1 MAEPG
6 ITLEHR
12 GKHSCLAKWTVPY
25 NPELQPEKM
34 ICSPW
39 FEMGDFEFRSVI
51 VPGSDALALAL
62 ALGPDAF
69 FSLQVRINS
78 PRYSFRFGPLASYK
92 LSILNHEDESKS
104 LTKAFKFTLFTRNT
118 NIPTGGSLQLA
129 SSVFGPRSGFFKNG
143 SLHCSIEIS
152 ILDESFSFSFSRD
165 GNNDTEMVDYSAHS
179 LSCDTIVLG
188 GKFKWKIKN
197 FSFFKEMIETR
208 QQMSSAV
215 FLLGRGF
222 AHISAS
228 TTKVNGVECLSLF
241 LEANEMHTCPK
252 CMGHNKPSWCLFRIS
267 VLSQKAWRSHMHK
280 DLYGRLNKTTP
291 ALGWTDYMKI
301 SDLIGPNNGFVMN
314 NTVEFT
320 VSFKAIKDSSAVLT
334 SGFKKFGAFNKSGS
348 CTWKIENFTRLKDIL
363 KNEKMI
369 GVSVESSKFQ
379 VEDHEFRLIVFPRGQ
394 YQKPIYLSMIIE
406 ALGPQDATQDWSCF
420 ARCRLSVL
428 NKKNTD
434 NSIFTETQGRF
445 SEAAKRWGWPEFLT
459 LATLFNKGSGYL
471 VEDTVM
477 FNADILILKESLE
490 IQDVLES
497 SNKDGGK
504 GRCTIT
510 WEMKNFVAFQQTSSM
525 INDICSK
532 YFQVDKLKLR
542 IGVCVLSDNLC
553 AYLECDP
560 SDLVEN
566 LYVRY
571 KMTVVNKK
579 HPAKSISK
587 GSCLRTDTSDSHGRL
602 LFMELSD
609 MLKASAGFVT
619 GEMATFVCEI
629 LDYCPLLDLS
639 KVPSDVKSHELQ
651 ENGDNEDNTGKLLAM
666 EGDHFIILKKEFRN
680 DLFIMAGILIGMRLY
695 HNPVKPN
702 NIFRRIFGCIDTGQ
716 IDVSPD
722 KFMSKLV
729 ASTTGV
735 ESLHQQIEN
744 ALLDVMVDC
753 CQRLQGTSGEDAPDT
768 NAESCQDTNEVSSQ
782 TKLNRQSSLAN
793 TVRSLIRETFF
804 GTGKCMDNCSNTS
817 GEAILGQHD
826 STSESAEETLR
837 LIVKSWK
844 ALNDEVTQVTL
855 EQSQECH
862 FVQKVLA
869 VLREAPKHLLP
880 DLVSLLPKLACQ
892 FDHNVVGSAILCQLK
907 ETDADSSMRLL
918 VRPLHLFSPDNLIIL
933 SLLEFRIKH
942 FVFQVLEAMC
952 QLKLAM
958 DVWKSVFLQASN
970 VVDDLNGEA
979 LGAAI
984 ALLFKAA
991 SQCQDIP
998 LAVSIVRQKL
1008 QHLGADVSPF
1018 VLDRLAKSLNSSDD
1032 LAVTMLQ
1039 KIDSVFSVDQERLS
1053 SGEHGPATESLHAGG
1068 HHFSDI
1074 FMLLKMLAIPS
1085 IANQTMRA
1093 FEKGIA
1099 NGFITHHLAEMEK
1112 WGSSYTERAFILVF
1126 GIADKLLQSRLPPV
1140 LEFLR
1145 KFYSIL
1151 FKLSNDEN
1159 YQKKMLRKL
1168 VDHAM
1173 SAANNCFET
1182 SLDVLV
1188 FLVHKE
1194 CKVAELVVS
1203 MARDDFQL
1211 ANSNLSALQSKLDT
1225 RNDEYRRVEEDL
1237 KTNLERRKIEESIF
1251 LQCLREAEVTSL
1263 HHMTEMSLEMDR
1275 STLENK
1281 KLSEKLQ
1288 VIQDTLSKQKDKFVK
1303 LSNEKKEV
1311 IQEKNDLAKK
1321 LRTTEADKNSL
1332 VEELRTEVDAQN
1344 AEQQSLS
1351 NEVQMLKQELKQIKR
1366 EKQEK
1371 EEEIGRCKNYNDELE
1386 VKLNSL
1392 QEVAQE
1398 KNDLAKKL
1406 RKTEADKNR
1415 FVEELRTEVEAQKAE
1430 QQSLSNEVQ
1439 TLKQEL
1445 RQIKREK
1452 QEKEEE
1458 IGRCKNYN
1466 DELEVKLNSLQ
1477 AVAQEKND
1485 LAEKLRTAE
1494 AEKKNL
1500 AKQSR
1505 RLTSQNEAKE
1515 AARRPLLDEF
1525 HRLRQEKQKEE
1536 EIEYYKTHNYELKQ
1550 RLDISMGKIQSLEDS
1565 LHEERQKITSLMG
1578 FVQENL
1584 PMEQLQALLNIH
1596 ENCLRIFQ
1604 ATQQLRRNLL

>member
-1 MAEPG
+1 MAELG
-6 ITLEHR
+6 INLVR
-12 GKHSCLAKWTVPY
+12 RCKHSCLAKWTVPY
-25 NPELQPEKM
+25 NPELQPNKM

-39 FEMGDFEFRSVI
+39 FKLGDFEFRSVI
-51 VPGSDALALAL
+51 VPGSNALALAL
-62 ALGPDAF
+62 VLGPDAF
-69 FSLQVRINS
+69 LSLQVKDNS

-104 LTKAFKFTLFTRNT
+104 LTKAFKLTLFTRNT
-118 NIPTGGSLQLA
+118 NIPAGGSLQLT
-129 SSVFGPRSGFFKNG
+129 SSVLGPRSGFFKNG

-179 LSCDTIVLG
+179 LGCDAIVLG

-197 FSFFKEMIETR
+197 FSFFKEMIESR

-241 LEANEMHTCPK
+241 LEANQMHTCPK
-252 CMGHNKPSWCLFRIS
+252 CMGHNKPSWCLFCIS

-280 DLYGRLNKTTP
+280 HSYGRLNKTTP

-320 VSFKAIKDSSAVLT
+320 VSFKAIKDSAAVLT
-334 SGFKKFGAFNKSGS
+334 SGFKEFGALNKSGS
-348 CTWKIENFTRLKDIL
+348 CTWKIENFTRLKNIL
-363 KNEKMI
+363 KKKKMI

-379 VEDHEFRLIVFPRGQ
+379 IEDHEFRLIVFPRGR

-406 ALGPQDATQDWSCF
+406 ASGPQDATQDWSCF
-420 ARCRLSVL
+420 AHCRLSVV
-428 NKKNTD
+428 NKKNKD
-434 NSIFTETQGRF
+434 NSIFKETQGRF
-445 SEAAKRWGWPEFLT
+445 SEATKRWALTEFLT

-497 SNKDGGK
+497 SNKDGEK

-510 WEMKNFVAFQQTSSM
+510 WEMKNFLAFHQTSSM

-542 IGVCVLSDNLC
+542 IG
-553 AYLECDP
+553 ETCDP
-560 SDLVEN
+560 SDLVED

-587 GSCLRTDTSDSHGRL
+587 GSYLRTDTSDSHGRL

-629 LDYCPLLDLS
+629 LDYWPLLDLS
-639 KVPSDVKSHELQ
+639 KVPSDVKSHKLQ

-695 HNPVKPN
+695 HNTVKPN

-722 KFMSKLV
+722 KFMSNLV

-744 ALLDVMVDC
+744 ALLNVMVDC

-793 TVRSLIRETFF
+793 IVRSLIRETFF
-804 GTGKCMDNCSNTS
+804 GTGKCMDNCSNTLR
-817 GEAILGQHD
+817 EAILGQHD
-826 STSESAEETLR
+826 STSESSEETLR
-837 LIVKSWK
+837 LIVQSLK

-869 VLREAPKHLLP
+869 ILREAPKHLLP

-918 VRPLHLFSPDNLIIL
+918 VRPLHLFSPDDLIIL
-933 SLLEFRIKH
+933 SLPEFRIKH
-942 FVFQVLEAMC
+942 FGFQVLEAMC
-952 QLKLAM
+952 QLKLAI

-998 LAVSIVRQKL
+998 QAVSIVRQKL
-1008 QHLGADVSPF
+1008 QRLGADVSPC
-1018 VLDRLAKSLNSSDD
+1018 VLDRLVKTLNSSDD

-1039 KIDSVFSVDQERLS
+1039 KIDSVFSVDQEHLS
-1053 SGEHGPATESLHAGG
+1053 SGEHGLATESLHAAG

-1085 IANQTMRA
+1085 IANHTMRA

-1099 NGFITHHLAEMEK
+1099 NGFITHHLAEIEK

-1126 GIADKLLQSRLPPV
+1126 GIADKLLQSRRPPV

-1145 KFYSIL
+1145 KFYSML
-1151 FKLSNDEN
+1151 FKLFNDEN

-1168 VDHAM
+1168 
-1173 SAANNCFET
+1173 
-1182 SLDVLV
+1182 
-1188 FLVHKE
+1188 
-1194 CKVAELVVS
+1194 
-1203 MARDDFQL
+1203 
-1211 ANSNLSALQSKLDT
+1211 
-1225 RNDEYRRVEEDL
+1225 
-1237 KTNLERRKIEESIF
+1237 
-1251 LQCLREAEVTSL
+1251 
-1263 HHMTEMSLEMDR
+1263 TEMSLEMDR
-1275 STLENK
+1275 STLKNK
-1281 KLSEKLQ
+1281 ELSEKLQ
-1288 VIQDTLSKQKDKFVK
+1288 VIQDTLSKQKDKLVK

-1311 IQEKNDLAKK
+1311 VQEKNDLAQK
-1321 LRTTEADKNSL
+1321 LRITEADKNSL
-1332 VEELRTEVDAQN
+1332 VEELRTKVEAQK

-1351 NEVQMLKQELKQIKR
+1351 NEVQMLKQETKQIKR

-1371 EEEIGRCKNYNDELE
+1371 EEEIGCCKNYNDELE

-1392 QEVAQE
+1392 QAVAQE

-1485 LAEKLRTAE
+1485 LAKKLRKTEADKNRFVKELRTEVEAQKAEQQSLSNEVQTLKQELRQIKREKQEKEEEIERCKNYNDELEVKLNSLQAVAQEKNDLAEKLRTAE

-1500 AKQSR
+1500 AEELR

-1515 AARRPLLDEF
+1515 AARRPLLDEV
-1525 HRLRQEKQKEE
+1525 HRLRQKKQKEE

-1550 RLDISMGKIQSLEDS
+1550 RLDTSMGKIQSLENS
-1565 LHEERQKITSLMG
+1565 LHEERQKITSLIG

-1584 PMEQLQALLNIH
+1584 PMEQLQSLQNIH
-1596 ENCLRIFQ
+1596 ENCMRIFQ
-1604 ATQQLRRNLL
+1604 ATQQLRRNSVMKPQ

>member
-34 ICSPW
+34 IYSPW

-129 SSVFGPRSGFFKNG
+129 SSVFGPRSGFFKKG

-179 LSCDTIVLG
+179 LSCDTIVLA

-228 TTKVNGVECLSLF
+228 TTKVNG
-241 LEANEMHTCPK
+241 MHTCPK

-267 VLSQKAWRSHMHK
+267 VLSKKAWRSHMHK
-280 DLYGRLNKTTP
+280 DSYGRLNKTTP

-320 VSFKAIKDSSAVLT
+320 VSFKAIKDSAAVLT

-363 KNEKMI
+363 KNEKMM

-406 ALGPQDATQDWSCF
+406 ASGPQDATQDWSCF
-420 ARCRLSVL
+420 ARCRLSVV
-428 NKKNTD
+428 NKKNKD

-497 SNKDGGK
+497 SNKDGEK

-579 HPAKSISK
+579 NPAKSISK

-609 MLKASAGFVT
+609 MLTASAGFVT
-619 GEMATFVCEI
+619 AECFMQ
-629 LDYCPLLDLS
+629 
-639 KVPSDVKSHELQ
+639 VPSDVKSHELQ

-666 EGDHFIILKKEFRN
+666 EGDHSIILKKEFRN

-735 ESLHQQIEN
+735 ECLHQQIEN

-768 NAESCQDTNEVSSQ
+768 NAESCQDTNE
-782 TKLNRQSSLAN
+782 LAN

-837 LIVKSWK
+837 LIVKSLK

-862 FVQKVLA
+862 FVQQVLA

-907 ETDADSSMRLL
+907 ETDADYSMRLL
-918 VRPLHLFSPDNLIIL
+918 VRPLHLFSPDDLIIL

-970 VVDDLNGEA
+970 VVDDLNSEA

-1126 GIADKLLQSRLPPV
+1126 GIADKLLQSRRPPV

-1225 RNDEYRRVEEDL
+1225 RNDEYRRVEEYL
-1237 KTNLERRKIEESIF
+1237 KTDLERRKIEESIF

-1263 HHMTEMSLEMDR
+1263 HHMTGMSLEMDR

-1332 VEELRTEVDAQN
+1332 VEELRTEVEAQN
-1344 AEQQSLS
+1344 
-1351 NEVQMLKQELKQIKR
+1351 
-1366 EKQEK
+1366 
-1371 EEEIGRCKNYNDELE
+1371 
-1386 VKLNSL
+1386 
-1392 QEVAQE
+1392 
-1398 KNDLAKKL
+1398 
-1406 RKTEADKNR
+1406 
-1415 FVEELRTEVEAQKAE
+1415 AE

-1536 EIEYYKTHNYELKQ
+1536 EIEYYKTHSYELKQ
-1550 RLDISMGKIQSLEDS
+1550 RLDISMGKIQSLENS

-1604 ATQQLRRNLL
+1604 ATQQLRRNFL

>member
-129 SSVFGPRSGFFKNG
+129 SSVFGPRSGFFKKG

-179 LSCDTIVLG
+179 LSCDTIVLA

-197 FSFFKEMIETR
+197 FSFLKEMIETR

-280 DLYGRLNKTTP
+280 DSYGRLNKTTP

-320 VSFKAIKDSSAVLT
+320 VSFKAIKDSAAVLT

-363 KNEKMI
+363 KNEKMM

-406 ALGPQDATQDWSCF
+406 ASGPQDATQDWSCF
-420 ARCRLSVL
+420 ARCRLSVV
-428 NKKNTD
+428 NKKNKD

-497 SNKDGGK
+497 SNKDGEK

-609 MLKASAGFVT
+609 MLTASAGFVT

-639 KVPSDVKSHELQ
+639 K
-651 ENGDNEDNTGKLLAM
+651 LLAM
-666 EGDHFIILKKEFRN
+666 EGDHSIILKKEFRN
-680 DLFIMAGILIGMRLY
+680 DLFIMAGNLIGMRLY

-735 ESLHQQIEN
+735 ECLHQQIEN

-837 LIVKSWK
+837 LIVKSLK

-907 ETDADSSMRLL
+907 ETDADYSMRLL
-918 VRPLHLFSPDNLIIL
+918 
-933 SLLEFRIKH
+933 
-942 FVFQVLEAMC
+942 VLEAMC

-1126 GIADKLLQSRLPPV
+1126 GIADKLLQSRRPPV

-1237 KTNLERRKIEESIF
+1237 KTDLERRKIEESIF

-1288 VIQDTLSKQKDKFVK
+1288 VIQDTLSEQKDKFVK

-1332 VEELRTEVDAQN
+1332 VEELRTEVEAQN

-1392 QEVAQE
+1392 Q
-1398 KNDLAKKL
+1398 
-1406 RKTEADKNR
+1406 
-1415 FVEELRTEVEAQKAE
+1415 
-1430 QQSLSNEVQ
+1430 
-1439 TLKQEL
+1439 
-1445 RQIKREK
+1445 
-1452 QEKEEE
+1452 
-1458 IGRCKNYN
+1458 
-1466 DELEVKLNSLQ
+1466 
-1477 AVAQEKND
+1477 
-1485 LAEKLRTAE
+1485 
-1494 AEKKNL
+1494 
-1500 AKQSR
+1500 
-1505 RLTSQNEAKE
+1505 
-1515 AARRPLLDEF
+1515 
-1525 HRLRQEKQKEE
+1525 
-1536 EIEYYKTHNYELKQ
+1536 
-1550 RLDISMGKIQSLEDS
+1550 GKIQSLENS

-1604 ATQQLRRNLL
+1604 ATQQLRRNFL

>member
-6 ITLEHR
+6 INLVHR

-25 NPELQPEKM
+25 NPELQPNKM

-39 FEMGDFEFRSVI
+39 
-51 VPGSDALALAL
+51 
-62 ALGPDAF
+62 
-69 FSLQVRINS
+69 
-78 PRYSFRFGPLASYK
+78 
-92 LSILNHEDESKS
+92 
-104 LTKAFKFTLFTRNT
+104 NT

-152 ILDESFSFSFSRD
+152 ILDESFSFSRD

-179 LSCDTIVLG
+179 LGCDTIVLG
-188 GKFKWKIKN
+188 GKFKWKIKT
-197 FSFFKEMIETR
+197 FSFFKEMIESR

-241 LEANEMHTCPK
+241 LEANQMHTCPK

-280 DLYGRLNKTTP
+280 DSYGRLNKTTP

-320 VSFKAIKDSSAVLT
+320 VSFKAIKDSAAVLT
-334 SGFKKFGAFNKSGS
+334 SGFKEFGALNKSGS

-379 VEDHEFRLIVFPRGQ
+379 IEDHEFRLIVFPRGR
-394 YQKPIYLSMIIE
+394 YQKSIYLSMIIE
-406 ALGPQDATQDWSCF
+406 ASGPQDATQDWSCF
-420 ARCRLSVL
+420 ARCRLSVV
-428 NKKNTD
+428 NKKNKD
-434 NSIFTETQGRF
+434 NSIFKETQGRF
-445 SEAAKRWGWPEFLT
+445 SEATKRWWCPEFLT

-497 SNKDGGK
+497 SNKDGEK

-510 WEMKNFVAFQQTSSM
+510 WEMKNFVAFQRTSSM

-560 SDLVEN
+560 SNLVEN

-629 LDYCPLLDLS
+629 LVYWPLLDLS

-695 HNPVKPN
+695 HNTVKPN

-722 KFMSKLV
+722 KFMSNLV

-744 ALLDVMVDC
+744 ALLNVMVDC

-768 NAESCQDTNEVSSQ
+768 NAESCQDINEVSSQ

-793 TVRSLIRETFF
+793 IVRSLIRETFF
-804 GTGKCMDNCSNTS
+804 GTGKCMDNCSNTL

-826 STSESAEETLR
+826 STSESSEETLR
-837 LIVKSWK
+837 LIVKSLK

-869 VLREAPKHLLP
+869 VLEA
-880 DLVSLLPKLACQ
+880 
-892 FDHNVVGSAILCQLK
+892 
-907 ETDADSSMRLL
+907 T
-918 VRPLHLFSPDNLIIL
+918 
-933 SLLEFRIKH
+933 
-942 FVFQVLEAMC
+942 C
-952 QLKLAM
+952 QLKLAI

-1008 QHLGADVSPF
+1008 QRLGADVSPC
-1018 VLDRLAKSLNSSDD
+1018 VLDRLAKTLNSSDD

-1039 KIDSVFSVDQERLS
+1039 KIDSIFSVDQERLS
-1053 SGEHGPATESLHAGG
+1053 SGEHGLATESLHAGG

-1085 IANQTMRA
+1085 ITNQTMRA

-1099 NGFITHHLAEMEK
+1099 NGFTTHHLAEIEK

-1126 GIADKLLQSRLPPV
+1126 GIADKLLQSRRPP
-1140 LEFLR
+1140 
-1145 KFYSIL
+1145 
-1151 FKLSNDEN
+1151 
-1159 YQKKMLRKL
+1159 
-1168 VDHAM
+1168 
-1173 SAANNCFET
+1173 
-1182 SLDVLV
+1182 
-1188 FLVHKE
+1188 E
-1194 CKVAELVVS
+1194 CKVAELVLS

-1211 ANSNLSALQSKLDT
+1211 ANFDLSTLQNKLDT

-1237 KTNLERRKIEESIF
+1237 KTNLERRKIEESIL
-1251 LQCLREAEVTSL
+1251 LQCLREAQVTSF
-1263 HHMTEMSLEMDR
+1263 HHMTQMSLEMDR
-1275 STLENK
+1275 STLKNK
-1281 KLSEKLQ
+1281 ELSEKLQ
-1288 VIQDTLSKQKDKFVK
+1288 VIQDTSSKQKDKLVK

-1311 IQEKNDLAKK
+1311 AQEKNYLAKK
-1321 LRTTEADKNSL
+1321 LRITEADKNSL
-1332 VEELRTEVDAQN
+1332 
-1344 AEQQSLS
+1344 
-1351 NEVQMLKQELKQIKR
+1351 
-1366 EKQEK
+1366 
-1371 EEEIGRCKNYNDELE
+1371 
-1386 VKLNSL
+1386 
-1392 QEVAQE
+1392 
-1398 KNDLAKKL
+1398 
-1406 RKTEADKNR
+1406 
-1415 FVEELRTEVEAQKAE
+1415 VEELRTEVEAQKAE

-1439 TLKQEL
+1439 MLKQEL
-1445 RQIKREK
+1445 KQIKREK

-1536 EIEYYKTHNYELKQ
+1536 EIEYYKTHSYKLKQ
-1550 RLDISMGKIQSLEDS
+1550 RLDISMAVAQEKNDLAKKLRKTEADKNRFRRRIENRMQTLKQELRQIKREKQEKEEELGRCKNYNDELEVKLNSLQGKIQSLENS
-1565 LHEERQKITSLMG
+1565 LHEGRQKITSLMG

-1596 ENCLRIFQ
+1596 ENCLQIFE
-1604 ATQQLRRNLL
+1604 AIQQLRRNFL

>member
-78 PRYSFRFGPLASYK
+78 PSYSFRFGPLASYK

-179 LSCDTIVLG
+179 LSCDTIVLA

-280 DLYGRLNKTTP
+280 DSYGRLNKTTP

-320 VSFKAIKDSSAVLT
+320 VSFKAIKDSAAVLT

-406 ALGPQDATQDWSCF
+406 ASGPQDATQDWSCF
-420 ARCRLSVL
+420 ARCRLSVV
-428 NKKNTD
+428 NKKNKD

-497 SNKDGGK
+497 SNKDGEK

-609 MLKASAGFVT
+609 MLKSSAGFVT

-651 ENGDNEDNTGKLLAM
+651 ENGDNEDKTGKILAM

-716 IDVSPD
+716 IDVGPD

-753 CQRLQGTSGEDAPDT
+753 CQRLQGTSGEDATDT

-837 LIVKSWK
+837 LIVKSLK

-918 VRPLHLFSPDNLIIL
+918 
-933 SLLEFRIKH
+933 
-942 FVFQVLEAMC
+942 VLEAMC

-1053 SGEHGPATESLHAGG
+1053 SGEHGPATESLNAGG

-1126 GIADKLLQSRLPPV
+1126 GIADKLLQSRRPPV

-1237 KTNLERRKIEESIF
+1237 KTDLERRKIEESIF

-1332 VEELRTEVDAQN
+1332 VEELRTEVEAQN

-1392 QEVAQE
+1392 Q
-1398 KNDLAKKL
+1398 
-1406 RKTEADKNR
+1406 
-1415 FVEELRTEVEAQKAE
+1415 
-1430 QQSLSNEVQ
+1430 
-1439 TLKQEL
+1439 
-1445 RQIKREK
+1445 
-1452 QEKEEE
+1452 
-1458 IGRCKNYN
+1458 
-1466 DELEVKLNSLQ
+1466 
-1477 AVAQEKND
+1477 
-1485 LAEKLRTAE
+1485 
-1494 AEKKNL
+1494 
-1500 AKQSR
+1500 
-1505 RLTSQNEAKE
+1505 
-1515 AARRPLLDEF
+1515 
-1525 HRLRQEKQKEE
+1525 
-1536 EIEYYKTHNYELKQ
+1536 
-1550 RLDISMGKIQSLEDS
+1550 GKIQSLENS

-1604 ATQQLRRNLL
+1604 ATQQLRRNFL

>member
-1 MAEPG
+1 
-6 ITLEHR
+6 
-12 GKHSCLAKWTVPY
+12 
-25 NPELQPEKM
+25 
-34 ICSPW
+34 
-39 FEMGDFEFRSVI
+39 
-51 VPGSDALALAL
+51 
-62 ALGPDAF
+62 
-69 FSLQVRINS
+69 
-78 PRYSFRFGPLASYK
+78 
-92 LSILNHEDESKS
+92 
-104 LTKAFKFTLFTRNT
+104 
-118 NIPTGGSLQLA
+118 
-129 SSVFGPRSGFFKNG
+129 
-143 SLHCSIEIS
+143 
-152 ILDESFSFSFSRD
+152 
-165 GNNDTEMVDYSAHS
+165 
-179 LSCDTIVLG
+179 
-188 GKFKWKIKN
+188 
-197 FSFFKEMIETR
+197 
-208 QQMSSAV
+208 
-215 FLLGRGF
+215 
-222 AHISAS
+222 
-228 TTKVNGVECLSLF
+228 
-241 LEANEMHTCPK
+241 
-252 CMGHNKPSWCLFRIS
+252 
-267 VLSQKAWRSHMHK
+267 
-280 DLYGRLNKTTP
+280 
-291 ALGWTDYMKI
+291 
-301 SDLIGPNNGFVMN
+301 
-314 NTVEFT
+314 
-320 VSFKAIKDSSAVLT
+320 
-334 SGFKKFGAFNKSGS
+334 
-348 CTWKIENFTRLKDIL
+348 
-363 KNEKMI
+363 
-369 GVSVESSKFQ
+369 
-379 VEDHEFRLIVFPRGQ
+379 
-394 YQKPIYLSMIIE
+394 
-406 ALGPQDATQDWSCF
+406 
-420 ARCRLSVL
+420 
-428 NKKNTD
+428 
-434 NSIFTETQGRF
+434 
-445 SEAAKRWGWPEFLT
+445 
-459 LATLFNKGSGYL
+459 
-471 VEDTVM
+471 
-477 FNADILILKESLE
+477 
-490 IQDVLES
+490 
-497 SNKDGGK
+497 
-504 GRCTIT
+504 
-510 WEMKNFVAFQQTSSM
+510 
-525 INDICSK
+525 
-532 YFQVDKLKLR
+532 
-542 IGVCVLSDNLC
+542 
-553 AYLECDP
+553 
-560 SDLVEN
+560 
-566 LYVRY
+566 
-571 KMTVVNKK
+571 
-579 HPAKSISK
+579 
-587 GSCLRTDTSDSHGRL
+587 
-602 LFMELSD
+602 
-609 MLKASAGFVT
+609 
-619 GEMATFVCEI
+619 
-629 LDYCPLLDLS
+629 
-639 KVPSDVKSHELQ
+639 
-651 ENGDNEDNTGKLLAM
+651 
-666 EGDHFIILKKEFRN
+666 
-680 DLFIMAGILIGMRLY
+680 
-695 HNPVKPN
+695 
-702 NIFRRIFGCIDTGQ
+702 
-716 IDVSPD
+716 
-722 KFMSKLV
+722 
-729 ASTTGV
+729 
-735 ESLHQQIEN
+735 
-744 ALLDVMVDC
+744 
-753 CQRLQGTSGEDAPDT
+753 
-768 NAESCQDTNEVSSQ
+768 
-782 TKLNRQSSLAN
+782 
-793 TVRSLIRETFF
+793 
-804 GTGKCMDNCSNTS
+804 
-817 GEAILGQHD
+817 
-826 STSESAEETLR
+826 
-837 LIVKSWK
+837 
-844 ALNDEVTQVTL
+844 
-855 EQSQECH
+855 
-862 FVQKVLA
+862 
-869 VLREAPKHLLP
+869 
-880 DLVSLLPKLACQ
+880 
-892 FDHNVVGSAILCQLK
+892 
-907 ETDADSSMRLL
+907 
-918 VRPLHLFSPDNLIIL
+918 
-933 SLLEFRIKH
+933 
-942 FVFQVLEAMC
+942 
-952 QLKLAM
+952 
-958 DVWKSVFLQASN
+958 
-970 VVDDLNGEA
+970 
-979 LGAAI
+979 
-984 ALLFKAA
+984 
-991 SQCQDIP
+991 
-998 LAVSIVRQKL
+998 
-1008 QHLGADVSPF
+1008 
-1018 VLDRLAKSLNSSDD
+1018 
-1032 LAVTMLQ
+1032 MLQ

-1126 GIADKLLQSRLPPV
+1126 GIADKLLQSRRPPV

-1188 FLVHKE
+1188 FLVHEE

-1237 KTNLERRKIEESIF
+1237 KTDLERRKIEESIF

-1263 HHMTEMSLEMDR
+1263 HHMTGMRLEMDR

-1332 VEELRTEVDAQN
+1332 VEELRTEVEAQN

-1536 EIEYYKTHNYELKQ
+1536 EIEYYKTHSYKLKQ
-1550 RLDISMGKIQSLEDS
+1550 RLDISMGKIQSLENS

-1604 ATQQLRRNLL
+1604 ATQQLRRNFL

>member
-6 ITLEHR
+6 INLVHR

-25 NPELQPEKM
+25 NPELQPNKM

-39 FEMGDFEFRSVI
+39 FEVGDFEFRSVI

-62 ALGPDAF
+62 ALALGPDAF
-69 FSLQVRINS
+69 LSLQVKINS

-92 LSILNHEDESKS
+92 LSIFNHEDESKS
-104 LTKAFKFTLFTRNT
+104 LTKAFKLTFFTRNT

-152 ILDESFSFSFSRD
+152 ILDESFSFSRD

-179 LSCDTIVLG
+179 LGCDTIVLG
-188 GKFKWKIKN
+188 GKFKWKIKT
-197 FSFFKEMIETR
+197 FSFFKEMIESR

-241 LEANEMHTCPK
+241 LEANQMHTCPK

-280 DLYGRLNKTTP
+280 DSYGRLNKTTP

-320 VSFKAIKDSSAVLT
+320 VSFKAIKDSAAVLT
-334 SGFKKFGAFNKSGS
+334 SGFKEFGALNKSGS

-379 VEDHEFRLIVFPRGQ
+379 IEDHEFRLIVFPRGR
-394 YQKPIYLSMIIE
+394 YQKSIYLSMIIE
-406 ALGPQDATQDWSCF
+406 ASGPQDATQDWSCF
-420 ARCRLSVL
+420 ARCRLSVV
-428 NKKNTD
+428 NKKNKD
-434 NSIFTETQGRF
+434 NSIFKETQGRF
-445 SEAAKRWGWPEFLT
+445 SEATKRWWCPEFLT

-497 SNKDGGK
+497 SNKDGEK

-510 WEMKNFVAFQQTSSM
+510 WEMKNFVAFQRTSSM

-542 IGVCVLSDNLC
+542 IAVCVLSDNLC

-560 SDLVEN
+560 SNLVED

-629 LDYCPLLDLS
+629 LVYWPLLDLS

-695 HNPVKPN
+695 HNTVKPN

-722 KFMSKLV
+722 KFMSNLV

-744 ALLDVMVDC
+744 ALLNVMVDC

-768 NAESCQDTNEVSSQ
+768 NAESCQDINEVSSQ

-793 TVRSLIRETFF
+793 IVRSLIRETFF
-804 GTGKCMDNCSNTS
+804 GTGKCMDNCSNTL

-826 STSESAEETLR
+826 STSESSEETLR
-837 LIVKSWK
+837 LIVKSLK

-869 VLREAPKHLLP
+869 VRREAPKHLLP

-907 ETDADSSMRLL
+907 ETDADSS
-918 VRPLHLFSPDNLIIL
+918 I
-933 SLLEFRIKH
+933 IKH
-942 FVFQVLEAMC
+942 FVFQVLEATC
-952 QLKLAM
+952 QLKLAI

-1008 QHLGADVSPF
+1008 QRLGADVSPC
-1018 VLDRLAKSLNSSDD
+1018 VLDRLAKTLNSSDD

-1039 KIDSVFSVDQERLS
+1039 KIDSIFSVDQERLS
-1053 SGEHGPATESLHAGG
+1053 SGEHGLATESLHAGG

-1085 IANQTMRA
+1085 ITNQTMRA

-1099 NGFITHHLAEMEK
+1099 NGFTTHHLAEIEK

-1126 GIADKLLQSRLPPV
+1126 GIADKLLQSRRPPV

-1145 KFYSIL
+1145 KFYSML
-1151 FKLSNDEN
+1151 FKL
-1159 YQKKMLRKL
+1159 KL

-1173 SAANNCFET
+1173 SAANNCSET
-1182 SLDVLV
+1182 SLDMLV

-1194 CKVAELVVS
+1194 CKVAELVLS

-1211 ANSNLSALQSKLDT
+1211 ANFDLSTLQNKLDT

-1237 KTNLERRKIEESIF
+1237 KTNLERRKIEESIL
-1251 LQCLREAEVTSL
+1251 LQCLREAQVTSF
-1263 HHMTEMSLEMDR
+1263 HHMTQMSLEMDR
-1275 STLENK
+1275 STLKNK
-1281 KLSEKLQ
+1281 ELSEKLQ
-1288 VIQDTLSKQKDKFVK
+1288 VIQDTSSKQKDKLVK

-1311 IQEKNDLAKK
+1311 AQEKNYLAKK
-1321 LRTTEADKNSL
+1321 LRITEADKNSL
-1332 VEELRTEVDAQN
+1332 VEELRTEVEAQK

-1392 QEVAQE
+1392 Q
-1398 KNDLAKKL
+1398 
-1406 RKTEADKNR
+1406 
-1415 FVEELRTEVEAQKAE
+1415 
-1430 QQSLSNEVQ
+1430 
-1439 TLKQEL
+1439 
-1445 RQIKREK
+1445 
-1452 QEKEEE
+1452 
-1458 IGRCKNYN
+1458 
-1466 DELEVKLNSLQ
+1466 
-1477 AVAQEKND
+1477 
-1485 LAEKLRTAE
+1485 
-1494 AEKKNL
+1494 
-1500 AKQSR
+1500 
-1505 RLTSQNEAKE
+1505 
-1515 AARRPLLDEF
+1515 
-1525 HRLRQEKQKEE
+1525 
-1536 EIEYYKTHNYELKQ
+1536 
-1550 RLDISMGKIQSLEDS
+1550 GKIQSLENS
-1565 LHEERQKITSLMG
+1565 LHEGRQKITSLMG

-1596 ENCLRIFQ
+1596 ENCLQIFE
-1604 ATQQLRRNLL
+1604 AIQQLRRNFL

>member
-6 ITLEHR
+6 INLVHR

-25 NPELQPEKM
+25 NPELQPNKM

-39 FEMGDFEFRSVI
+39 FEVGDFEFRSVI
-51 VPGSDALALAL
+51 VPGSDALAL
-62 ALGPDAF
+62 GPDAF
-69 FSLQVRINS
+69 LSLQVKINS

-104 LTKAFKFTLFTRNT
+104 LTKAFKLTLFTRNT

-143 SLHCSIEIS
+143 SLHCSMEIS

-179 LSCDTIVLG
+179 LGCDTIVLG

-197 FSFFKEMIETR
+197 FSFFKEMIESR

-241 LEANEMHTCPK
+241 LEANQMHTCPK

-280 DLYGRLNKTTP
+280 DSYGRLNKTTP

-301 SDLIGPNNGFVMN
+301 SDLIGPNNGLVMN

-320 VSFKAIKDSSAVLT
+320 VSFKAIEDSAAVLT
-334 SGFKKFGAFNKSGS
+334 SGFKEFGALNKSGS
-348 CTWKIENFTRLKDIL
+348 CTWKIESFTRLKDFL

-369 GVSVESSKFQ
+369 GVSVESRRYK
-379 VEDHEFRLIVFPRGQ
+379 
-394 YQKPIYLSMIIE
+394 KPIYLSIIIE
-406 ALGPQDATQDWSCF
+406 ASGPQDATQDWSCF
-420 ARCRLSVL
+420 ARCRLSIV
-428 NKKNTD
+428 NKKNKD
-434 NSIFTETQGRF
+434 NSIFKETQGRF
-445 SEAAKRWGWPEFLT
+445 SEATKRWGWPEFLT

-497 SNKDGGK
+497 SNKDGEK

-510 WEMKNFVAFQQTSSM
+510 WEMTNFLAFQRTSLM

-553 AYLECDP
+553 AFLACDP
-560 SDLVEN
+560 SDLVED

-629 LDYCPLLDLS
+629 FDYWPLLDLS

-666 EGDHFIILKKEFRN
+666 EGDHFIILKNEFRN

-695 HNPVKPN
+695 HNTVKPN

-729 ASTTGV
+729 DSTTGV

-768 NAESCQDTNEVSSQ
+768 NAEPCQDTNE
-782 TKLNRQSSLAN
+782 
-793 TVRSLIRETFF
+793 
-804 GTGKCMDNCSNTS
+804 
-817 GEAILGQHD
+817 
-826 STSESAEETLR
+826 
-837 LIVKSWK
+837 
-844 ALNDEVTQVTL
+844 
-855 EQSQECH
+855 
-862 FVQKVLA
+862 
-869 VLREAPKHLLP
+869 
-880 DLVSLLPKLACQ
+880 
-892 FDHNVVGSAILCQLK
+892 LK
-907 ETDADSSMRLL
+907 ETDADFSMRQL
-918 VRPLHLFSPDNLIIL
+918 VRLLHLFSPDDLIIL
-933 SLLEFRIKH
+933 SLPEFRIKH

-952 QLKLAM
+952 QLKLAI

-998 LAVSIVRQKL
+998 PAVSIVRQKL
-1008 QHLGADVSPF
+1008 QRLGADVSPC
-1018 VLDRLAKSLNSSDD
+1018 VLDRLAKTLNSSDD

-1039 KIDSVFSVDQERLS
+1039 KIDSVFTVDQERLS
-1053 SGEHGPATESLHAGG
+1053 SGGHGLATESLHAGG

-1099 NGFITHHLAEMEK
+1099 NGFITHHLAEIEK

-1126 GIADKLLQSRLPPV
+1126 GIAEKLLQSRRPPV

-1145 KFYSIL
+1145 KFYSML
-1151 FKLSNDEN
+1151 FKLFNDEN

-1173 SAANNCFET
+1173 SAANNCSKT
-1182 SLDVLV
+1182 SLDMLV

-1194 CKVAELVVS
+1194 CKVAELVLS

-1211 ANSNLSALQSKLDT
+1211 ANFDLSTLRSKLDT
-1225 RNDEYRRVEEDL
+1225 RTDEYRHVEEDL
-1237 KTNLERRKIEESIF
+1237 KTNLERRKIEESIL
-1251 LQCLREAEVTSL
+1251 LQCLREAEVTSF

-1275 STLENK
+1275 STLKNK
-1281 KLSEKLQ
+1281 ELSEKLQ

-1311 IQEKNDLAKK
+1311 VQEKNDLAKK
-1321 LRTTEADKNSL
+1321 LRITEADKNSL
-1332 VEELRTEVDAQN
+1332 VEELRTEVEAQK

-1351 NEVQMLKQELKQIKR
+1351 NEVQA
-1366 EKQEK
+1366 
-1371 EEEIGRCKNYNDELE
+1371 
-1386 VKLNSL
+1386 
-1392 QEVAQE
+1392 VAQE

-1500 AKQSR
+1500 AEESR

-1515 AARRPLLDEF
+1515 AARRSLLDGV

-1536 EIEYYKTHNYELKQ
+1536 EIECYKIHNYELKQ
-1550 RLDISMGKIQSLEDS
+1550 RLDISMGKIQSLENS
-1565 LHEERQKITSLMG
+1565 LHEERPKLPASWDLSRKICQWS
-1578 FVQENL
+1578 
-1584 PMEQLQALLNIH
+1584 
-1596 ENCLRIFQ
+1596 NCKHC
-1604 ATQQLRRNLL
+1604 

>member
-34 ICSPW
+34 IYSPW

-51 VPGSDALALAL
+51 VPGSDAL

-92 LSILNHEDESKS
+92 LSILNHEDE
-104 LTKAFKFTLFTRNT
+104 FVTLFD
-118 NIPTGGSLQLA
+118 
-129 SSVFGPRSGFFKNG
+129 VCCC
-143 SLHCSIEIS
+143 HCS
-152 ILDESFSFSFSRD
+152 
-165 GNNDTEMVDYSAHS
+165 NNDTEMVDYSAHS
-179 LSCDTIVLG
+179 LSCDTIVLA

-241 LEANEMHTCPK
+241 LEMHTCPK

-280 DLYGRLNKTTP
+280 DSYGRLNKTTP

-320 VSFKAIKDSSAVLT
+320 VSFKAIKDSAAVLT

-363 KNEKMI
+363 KNEKMM

-406 ALGPQDATQDWSCF
+406 ASGPQDATQDWSCF
-420 ARCRLSVL
+420 ARCRLSVV
-428 NKKNTD
+428 NKKNKD

-459 LATLFNKGSGYL
+459 L
-471 VEDTVM
+471 DTVM

-497 SNKDGGK
+497 SNKDGEK

-510 WEMKNFVAFQQTSSM
+510 WEMKNFVAFQRTSSM

-542 IGVCVLSDNLC
+542 IAVCVLSDNLC

-560 SDLVEN
+560 SNLVED

-609 MLKASAGFVT
+609 MLTASAGFVT

-666 EGDHFIILKKEFRN
+666 EGDHSIILKKEFRN

-735 ESLHQQIEN
+735 ECLHQQIEN

-837 LIVKSWK
+837 LIVKSLK

-880 DLVSLLPKLACQ
+880 DL

-907 ETDADSSMRLL
+907 ETDADYSMRLL
-918 VRPLHLFSPDNLIIL
+918 
-933 SLLEFRIKH
+933 
-942 FVFQVLEAMC
+942 VLEAMC

-1126 GIADKLLQSRLPPV
+1126 GIADKLLQSRRPPV

-1237 KTNLERRKIEESIF
+1237 KTDLERRKIEESIF

-1263 HHMTEMSLEMDR
+1263 HHMTGMSLEMDR

-1321 LRTTEADKNSL
+1321 
-1332 VEELRTEVDAQN
+1332 
-1344 AEQQSLS
+1344 
-1351 NEVQMLKQELKQIKR
+1351 
-1366 EKQEK
+1366 
-1371 EEEIGRCKNYNDELE
+1371 
-1386 VKLNSL
+1386 
-1392 QEVAQE
+1392 
-1398 KNDLAKKL
+1398 
-1406 RKTEADKNR
+1406 
-1415 FVEELRTEVEAQKAE
+1415 TEVEAQKAE

-1477 AVAQEKND
+1477 
-1485 LAEKLRTAE
+1485 
-1494 AEKKNL
+1494 
-1500 AKQSR
+1500 
-1505 RLTSQNEAKE
+1505 
-1515 AARRPLLDEF
+1515 
-1525 HRLRQEKQKEE
+1525 
-1536 EIEYYKTHNYELKQ
+1536 
-1550 RLDISMGKIQSLEDS
+1550 GKIQSLENS

-1604 ATQQLRRNLL
+1604 ATQQLRRNFL

>member
-6 ITLEHR
+6 INLVHR

-25 NPELQPEKM
+25 NPELQPNKM

-39 FEMGDFEFRSVI
+39 FEVGDFEFRSVI

-69 FSLQVRINS
+69 LSLQVKINS

-92 LSILNHEDESKS
+92 LSIFNHEDESKS
-104 LTKAFKFTLFTRNT
+104 LTKAFKLTFFTRNT

-129 SSVFGPRSGFFKNG
+129 SSVFGPRSGFSKNG

-152 ILDESFSFSFSRD
+152 ILDESFSFSRD

-179 LSCDTIVLG
+179 LGCDTIVLG
-188 GKFKWKIKN
+188 GKFKWKIKT
-197 FSFFKEMIETR
+197 FSFFKEMIESR

-241 LEANEMHTCPK
+241 LEAHQMHTCPK

-280 DLYGRLNKTTP
+280 DSYGRLNKTTP

-314 NTVEFT
+314 STVEFT
-320 VSFKAIKDSSAVLT
+320 VSFKAIKDSAAVLT
-334 SGFKKFGAFNKSGS
+334 SGFKEFGALNKSGS

-379 VEDHEFRLIVFPRGQ
+379 IEDHEFRLIVFPRGR
-394 YQKPIYLSMIIE
+394 YQKSIYLSMIIE
-406 ALGPQDATQDWSCF
+406 ASGPQDATQDWSCF
-420 ARCRLSVL
+420 ARCRLSVV
-428 NKKNTD
+428 NKKNKD
-434 NSIFTETQGRF
+434 NSIFKETQGRF
-445 SEAAKRWGWPEFLT
+445 SEATKRWWCPEFLT

-497 SNKDGGK
+497 SNKDGEK

-510 WEMKNFVAFQQTSSM
+510 WEMKNFVAFQRTSSM

-560 SDLVEN
+560 SNLVED

-571 KMTVVNKK
+571 EMTVVNKK

-629 LDYCPLLDLS
+629 LDYWPLLDLS

-695 HNPVKPN
+695 HNTVKPN

-722 KFMSKLV
+722 KFMSNLV

-744 ALLDVMVDC
+744 ALLNVMVDC

-768 NAESCQDTNEVSSQ
+768 NAESCQDINEVSSQ

-793 TVRSLIRETFF
+793 IVRSLIRETFF
-804 GTGKCMDNCSNTS
+804 GTGKCMDNCSNTL

-826 STSESAEETLR
+826 STSESSEETLR
-837 LIVKSWK
+837 LIVKSLK

-907 ETDADSSMRLL
+907 ETDADSSMRL
-918 VRPLHLFSPDNLIIL
+918 P
-933 SLLEFRIKH
+933 
-942 FVFQVLEAMC
+942 VLEATC
-952 QLKLAM
+952 QLKLAI

-1008 QHLGADVSPF
+1008 QRLGADVSPC
-1018 VLDRLAKSLNSSDD
+1018 VLDRLAKTLNSSDD

-1039 KIDSVFSVDQERLS
+1039 KIDSIFSVDQERLS
-1053 SGEHGPATESLHAGG
+1053 SGEHGLATESLHAGG

-1085 IANQTMRA
+1085 ITNQTTRA

-1099 NGFITHHLAEMEK
+1099 NGFTTHHLAGIEK

-1126 GIADKLLQSRLPPV
+1126 GIADKLLQSRRPPV

-1145 KFYSIL
+1145 KFYSML
-1151 FKLSNDEN
+1151 FKLFNDEN

-1168 VDHAM
+1168 VYHAM
-1173 SAANNCFET
+1173 SAANNCSET
-1182 SLDVLV
+1182 SLDMLV

-1194 CKVAELVVS
+1194 CKVAELVLS
-1203 MARDDFQL
+1203 MARHDFQL
-1211 ANSNLSALQSKLDT
+1211 ANFDLSTLQNKLDT

-1237 KTNLERRKIEESIF
+1237 KTNLERRKIEESIL
-1251 LQCLREAEVTSL
+1251 LQCLREAEVTSF
-1263 HHMTEMSLEMDR
+1263 HHMTQMSLEMDR
-1275 STLENK
+1275 STLKNK
-1281 KLSEKLQ
+1281 ELSEKLQ
-1288 VIQDTLSKQKDKFVK
+1288 VIQDTLSKQKDKLVK

-1311 IQEKNDLAKK
+1311 AQEKNYLAKK
-1321 LRTTEADKNSL
+1321 LRITEADKNSL
-1332 VEELRTEVDAQN
+1332 VEELRTEVEAQK

-1366 EKQEK
+1366 EKQDK

-1392 QEVAQE
+1392 QAVAQE

-1458 IGRCKNYN
+1458 LGRCKNYN

-1500 AKQSR
+1500 AEKSR

-1515 AARRPLLDEF
+1515 AARWSLLDEV

-1536 EIEYYKTHNYELKQ
+1536 EIEYYKTHNYAMKQ
-1550 RLDISMGKIQSLEDS
+1550 RLDISMGKIQSLENS
-1565 LHEERQKITSLMG
+1565 LHEGRQKITSLMG

-1596 ENCLRIFQ
+1596 ENCLQIFE
-1604 ATQQLRRNLL
+1604 AIQQLRRNFLC

>member
-6 ITLEHR
+6 INLVHR

-25 NPELQPEKM
+25 NPELQPNKM

-39 FEMGDFEFRSVI
+39 FEVGDFEFRSVI

-62 ALGPDAF
+62 ALALGPDAF
-69 FSLQVRINS
+69 LSLQVKINS

-92 LSILNHEDESKS
+92 LSIFNHEDESKS
-104 LTKAFKFTLFTRNT
+104 LTKAFKLTFFTRNT

-152 ILDESFSFSFSRD
+152 ILDESFSFSRD

-179 LSCDTIVLG
+179 LGCDTIVLG
-188 GKFKWKIKN
+188 GKFKWKIKT
-197 FSFFKEMIETR
+197 FSFFKEMIESR

-241 LEANEMHTCPK
+241 LEANQMHTCPK

-280 DLYGRLNKTTP
+280 DSYGRLNKTTP

-320 VSFKAIKDSSAVLT
+320 VSFKAIKDSAAVLT
-334 SGFKKFGAFNKSGS
+334 SGFKKFGALNK
-348 CTWKIENFTRLKDIL
+348 R
-363 KNEKMI
+363 
-369 GVSVESSKFQ
+369 VSVESSKFQ
-379 VEDHEFRLIVFPRGQ
+379 IEDHEFRLIVFPRGR
-394 YQKPIYLSMIIE
+394 YQKSIYLSMIIE
-406 ALGPQDATQDWSCF
+406 ASGPQDATQDWSCF
-420 ARCRLSVL
+420 ARS
-428 NKKNTD
+428 T
-434 NSIFTETQGRF
+434 
-445 SEAAKRWGWPEFLT
+445 KRWWCPEFLT

-497 SNKDGGK
+497 SNKDGEK

-510 WEMKNFVAFQQTSSM
+510 WEMKNFVAFQRTSSM

-542 IGVCVLSDNLC
+542 IAVCVLSDNLC

-560 SDLVEN
+560 SNLVED

-587 GSCLRTDTSDSHGRL
+587 GSCLRTDTSDSHRRL

-629 LDYCPLLDLS
+629 LDYWPLLDLS

-695 HNPVKPN
+695 HNTVKPN

-722 KFMSKLV
+722 KFMSNLV

-744 ALLDVMVDC
+744 ALLNVMVDC

-768 NAESCQDTNEVSSQ
+768 NAESCQDINEVSSQ

-793 TVRSLIRETFF
+793 IVRSLIRETFF
-804 GTGKCMDNCSNTS
+804 GTGKCMDNCSNTL

-826 STSESAEETLR
+826 STSESSEETLR
-837 LIVKSWK
+837 LIVKSLK

-869 VLREAPKHLLP
+869 VRREAPKHLLP

-907 ETDADSSMRLL
+907 ETDADSS
-918 VRPLHLFSPDNLIIL
+918 I
-933 SLLEFRIKH
+933 IKH
-942 FVFQVLEAMC
+942 FVLQVLEATC
-952 QLKLAM
+952 QLKLAI

-1008 QHLGADVSPF
+1008 QRLGADVSPC
-1018 VLDRLAKSLNSSDD
+1018 VLDRLAKTLNSSDD

-1039 KIDSVFSVDQERLS
+1039 KIDSIFSVDQERLS
-1053 SGEHGPATESLHAGG
+1053 SGEHGLATESLHAGG

-1085 IANQTMRA
+1085 ITNQTMRA

-1099 NGFITHHLAEMEK
+1099 NGFTTHHLAEIEK

-1126 GIADKLLQSRLPPV
+1126 GIADKLLQSRRPPV

-1145 KFYSIL
+1145 KFYSML
-1151 FKLSNDEN
+1151 FKL
-1159 YQKKMLRKL
+1159 KL

-1173 SAANNCFET
+1173 SAANNCSET
-1182 SLDVLV
+1182 SLDMLV

-1194 CKVAELVVS
+1194 CKVAELVLS

-1211 ANSNLSALQSKLDT
+1211 ANFDLSTLQNKLDT

-1237 KTNLERRKIEESIF
+1237 KTNLERRKIEESIL
-1251 LQCLREAEVTSL
+1251 LQCLREAQVTSF
-1263 HHMTEMSLEMDR
+1263 HHMTQMSLEMDR
-1275 STLENK
+1275 STLKNK
-1281 KLSEKLQ
+1281 ELSEKLQ
-1288 VIQDTLSKQKDKFVK
+1288 VIQDTSSKQKDKLVK

-1311 IQEKNDLAKK
+1311 AQEKNYLAKK
-1321 LRTTEADKNSL
+1321 LRITEADKNSL
-1332 VEELRTEVDAQN
+1332 VEELRTEVEAQK

-1386 VKLNSL
+1386 EKLNSL
-1392 QEVAQE
+1392 Q
-1398 KNDLAKKL
+1398 
-1406 RKTEADKNR
+1406 
-1415 FVEELRTEVEAQKAE
+1415 
-1430 QQSLSNEVQ
+1430 
-1439 TLKQEL
+1439 
-1445 RQIKREK
+1445 
-1452 QEKEEE
+1452 
-1458 IGRCKNYN
+1458 
-1466 DELEVKLNSLQ
+1466 
-1477 AVAQEKND
+1477 
-1485 LAEKLRTAE
+1485 
-1494 AEKKNL
+1494 
-1500 AKQSR
+1500 
-1505 RLTSQNEAKE
+1505 
-1515 AARRPLLDEF
+1515 
-1525 HRLRQEKQKEE
+1525 
-1536 EIEYYKTHNYELKQ
+1536 
-1550 RLDISMGKIQSLEDS
+1550 GKIQSLENS
-1565 LHEERQKITSLMG
+1565 LHEGRQKITSLMG

-1596 ENCLRIFQ
+1596 ENCLQIFE
-1604 ATQQLRRNLL
+1604 AIQQLRRNFL

>member
-1 MAEPG
+1 M
-6 ITLEHR
+6 
-12 GKHSCLAKWTVPY
+12 
-25 NPELQPEKM
+25 Q
-34 ICSPW
+34 
-39 FEMGDFEFRSVI
+39 
-51 VPGSDALALAL
+51 
-62 ALGPDAF
+62 
-69 FSLQVRINS
+69 
-78 PRYSFRFGPLASYK
+78 
-92 LSILNHEDESKS
+92 
-104 LTKAFKFTLFTRNT
+104 
-118 NIPTGGSLQLA
+118 
-129 SSVFGPRSGFFKNG
+129 
-143 SLHCSIEIS
+143 
-152 ILDESFSFSFSRD
+152 
-165 GNNDTEMVDYSAHS
+165 
-179 LSCDTIVLG
+179 
-188 GKFKWKIKN
+188 
-197 FSFFKEMIETR
+197 
-208 QQMSSAV
+208 
-215 FLLGRGF
+215 
-222 AHISAS
+222 
-228 TTKVNGVECLSLF
+228 
-241 LEANEMHTCPK
+241 
-252 CMGHNKPSWCLFRIS
+252 
-267 VLSQKAWRSHMHK
+267 
-280 DLYGRLNKTTP
+280 
-291 ALGWTDYMKI
+291 
-301 SDLIGPNNGFVMN
+301 
-314 NTVEFT
+314 
-320 VSFKAIKDSSAVLT
+320 
-334 SGFKKFGAFNKSGS
+334 
-348 CTWKIENFTRLKDIL
+348 
-363 KNEKMI
+363 
-369 GVSVESSKFQ
+369 
-379 VEDHEFRLIVFPRGQ
+379 
-394 YQKPIYLSMIIE
+394 
-406 ALGPQDATQDWSCF
+406 
-420 ARCRLSVL
+420 
-428 NKKNTD
+428 
-434 NSIFTETQGRF
+434 
-445 SEAAKRWGWPEFLT
+445 
-459 LATLFNKGSGYL
+459 
-471 VEDTVM
+471 
-477 FNADILILKESLE
+477 
-490 IQDVLES
+490 
-497 SNKDGGK
+497 
-504 GRCTIT
+504 
-510 WEMKNFVAFQQTSSM
+510 
-525 INDICSK
+525 
-532 YFQVDKLKLR
+532 
-542 IGVCVLSDNLC
+542 
-553 AYLECDP
+553 
-560 SDLVEN
+560 
-566 LYVRY
+566 
-571 KMTVVNKK
+571 
-579 HPAKSISK
+579 
-587 GSCLRTDTSDSHGRL
+587 
-602 LFMELSD
+602 
-609 MLKASAGFVT
+609 
-619 GEMATFVCEI
+619 
-629 LDYCPLLDLS
+629 
-639 KVPSDVKSHELQ
+639 VPSDVKSHELQ
-651 ENGDNEDNTGKLLAM
+651 ENGDNEDKTGKILAM

-716 IDVSPD
+716 IDVGPD

-753 CQRLQGTSGEDAPDT
+753 CQRLQGTSGEDATDT

-837 LIVKSWK
+837 LIVKSLK

-918 VRPLHLFSPDNLIIL
+918 
-933 SLLEFRIKH
+933 
-942 FVFQVLEAMC
+942 VLEAMC

-1053 SGEHGPATESLHAGG
+1053 SGEHGPATESLNAGG

-1126 GIADKLLQSRLPPV
+1126 GIADKLLQSRRPPV

-1237 KTNLERRKIEESIF
+1237 KTDLERRKIEESIF

-1263 HHMTEMSLEMDR
+1263 HHMVLKYNFLPIR
-1275 STLENK
+1275 IVKNK
-1281 KLSEKLQ
+1281 
-1288 VIQDTLSKQKDKFVK
+1288 
-1303 LSNEKKEV
+1303 
-1311 IQEKNDLAKK
+1311 LA
-1321 LRTTEADKNSL
+1321 
-1332 VEELRTEVDAQN
+1332 
-1344 AEQQSLS
+1344 
-1351 NEVQMLKQELKQIKR
+1351 
-1366 EKQEK
+1366 
-1371 EEEIGRCKNYNDELE
+1371 
-1386 VKLNSL
+1386 
-1392 QEVAQE
+1392 
-1398 KNDLAKKL
+1398 
-1406 RKTEADKNR
+1406 
-1415 FVEELRTEVEAQKAE
+1415 F
-1430 QQSLSNEVQ
+1430 
-1439 TLKQEL
+1439 
-1445 RQIKREK
+1445 
-1452 QEKEEE
+1452 
-1458 IGRCKNYN
+1458 
-1466 DELEVKLNSLQ
+1466 
-1477 AVAQEKND
+1477 
-1485 LAEKLRTAE
+1485 
-1494 AEKKNL
+1494 
-1500 AKQSR
+1500 
-1505 RLTSQNEAKE
+1505 
-1515 AARRPLLDEF
+1515 
-1525 HRLRQEKQKEE
+1525 
-1536 EIEYYKTHNYELKQ
+1536 
-1550 RLDISMGKIQSLEDS
+1550 
-1565 LHEERQKITSLMG
+1565 
-1578 FVQENL
+1578 
-1584 PMEQLQALLNIH
+1584 
-1596 ENCLRIFQ
+1596 
-1604 ATQQLRRNLL
+1604 

>member
-34 ICSPW
+34 IYSPW

-129 SSVFGPRSGFFKNG
+129 SSVFGPRSGFFKKG

-179 LSCDTIVLG
+179 LSCDTIVLA

-280 DLYGRLNKTTP
+280 DSYGRLNKTTP
-291 ALGWTDYMKI
+291 ALGWNDYMKI

-320 VSFKAIKDSSAVLT
+320 VSFKAIKDSAAVLT

-363 KNEKMI
+363 KNEKMM

-406 ALGPQDATQDWSCF
+406 ASGPQDATQDWSCF
-420 ARCRLSVL
+420 ARCRLSVV
-428 NKKNTD
+428 NKKNKD

-497 SNKDGGK
+497 SNKDGEK

-609 MLKASAGFVT
+609 MLTASAGFVT

-666 EGDHFIILKKEFRN
+666 EGDHSIILKKEFRN

-735 ESLHQQIEN
+735 ECLHQQIEN

-804 GTGKCMDNCSNTS
+804 GTGKCMGNCSNTS

-837 LIVKSWK
+837 LIVKSLK

-907 ETDADSSMRLL
+907 ETDADYSMRLL
-918 VRPLHLFSPDNLIIL
+918 
-933 SLLEFRIKH
+933 
-942 FVFQVLEAMC
+942 VLEAMC

-1018 VLDRLAKSLNSSDD
+1018 VLDRLAKSLNSSND

-1126 GIADKLLQSRLPPV
+1126 GIADKLLQSRRPPV

-1237 KTNLERRKIEESIF
+1237 KTDLERRKIEESIF

-1332 VEELRTEVDAQN
+1332 VEELRTEVEAQN

-1392 QEVAQE
+1392 Q
-1398 KNDLAKKL
+1398 
-1406 RKTEADKNR
+1406 
-1415 FVEELRTEVEAQKAE
+1415 
-1430 QQSLSNEVQ
+1430 
-1439 TLKQEL
+1439 
-1445 RQIKREK
+1445 
-1452 QEKEEE
+1452 
-1458 IGRCKNYN
+1458 
-1466 DELEVKLNSLQ
+1466 
-1477 AVAQEKND
+1477 
-1485 LAEKLRTAE
+1485 
-1494 AEKKNL
+1494 
-1500 AKQSR
+1500 
-1505 RLTSQNEAKE
+1505 
-1515 AARRPLLDEF
+1515 
-1525 HRLRQEKQKEE
+1525 
-1536 EIEYYKTHNYELKQ
+1536 
-1550 RLDISMGKIQSLEDS
+1550 GKIQSLENS

-1604 ATQQLRRNLL
+1604 ATQQLRRNFL